1 MKKLEFRLKSESPEY
16 LIFYFMQICMQLG
29 ETGRISV
36 TGAISVSDVFF
47 FLKIIV
53 LLAQKNLLVHLMAN
67 IVGQ

>member
-1 MKKLEFRLKSESPEY
+1 MWAISSVHPSAR
-16 LIFYFMQICMQLG
+16 

-47 FLKIIV
+47 FLKIII
-53 LLAQKNLLVHLMAN
+53 LLAQKNWLVHLMAN